1 MHVYTRAPTHTV
13 EKGEAGRGPKTL
25 MPTAGIWWYRCVI
38 LAVGKLRQ
46 EDYKSK
52 AIMGFMLEGKKK
64 IKSSVY
70 QQMWVVTCFRFF
82 A

>member
-64 IKSSVY
+64 N
-70 QQMWVVTCFRFF
+70 
-82 A
+82 